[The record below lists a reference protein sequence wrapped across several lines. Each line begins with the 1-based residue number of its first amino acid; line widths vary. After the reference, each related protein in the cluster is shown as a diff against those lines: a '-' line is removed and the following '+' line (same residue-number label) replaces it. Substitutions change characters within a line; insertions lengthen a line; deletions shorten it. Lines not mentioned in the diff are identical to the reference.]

1 MLLILSIILIGIM
14 TGMKVVISL
23 IVEVQRKKVFM
34 YIVLRG
40 MREIEMGILLLFIQ
54 NVIYFLVKNDS
65 WNEFEILKK
74 LCEDTQNFL
83 YSLFAFDAHCK

>member
-14 TGMKVVISL
+14 TGMKVAISL
-23 IVEVQRKKVFM
+23 IVEVQRKKGLYVYCLKGNGRTRNGNSAPF
-34 YIVLRG
+34 YSKC
-40 MREIEMGILLLFIQ
+40 
-54 NVIYFLVKNDS
+54 NLVKNGS

-83 YSLFAFDAHCK
+83 YSLFAFDSHCK